1 MYNENNG
8 MNMEENNGTENN
20 GNGMTNQN
28 QQQNSQPVDNSSYQW
43 STQQNAENN
52 IYQQSNWNNMNQQ
65 APKAPKEKKPRKNT
79 GFGKKMARCTAYA
92 LTFGLVGGALF
103 QGSSYV
109 TGNLLGTSTSTSNKV
124 ATTTI
129 AATTTAA
136 SSDITT
142 VTDVSTVVSEVLPS
156 IVAITNLSQEQV
168 QTWFG
173 QTQTYESES
182 AGSGI
187 IIKQDDDYLYIVT
200 NNHVVEGSE
209 NLTVQFNNETTAS
222 AEIQGTDS
230 DNDLAVIKIAI
241 KDIDEDTLSA
251 IKVATLGDSD
261 SMAVGESA
269 IAIGNALGYGQSVT
283 TGVIS
288 ALERGVTFQD
298 ETTGSTST
306 NYLIQTDA
314 AINPGNSGGALINMK
329 GEVIGIN
336 SSKYSDTSVEGMG
349 FAIPANTASDIIEQ
363 LIENGT
369 VTNSGK
375 AYLGIVGVDV
385 TDEVASSYKM
395 PTGVYITQVQDD
407 SAASSAGLNQG
418 VIITGI
424 DDTTVASMSEL
435 KAEIDKHEP
444 GDKVTLTIQ
453 STQNSE
459 YVESTVEVTLGEYTE
474 DTTTTSNSG
483 SQSQDGS
490 TTIPGGESQ
499 DGQSVNP
506 FGGR

>member
-1 MYNENNG
+1 M
-8 MNMEENNGTENN
+8 
-20 GNGMTNQN
+20 
-28 QQQNSQPVDNSSYQW
+28 
-43 STQQNAENN
+43 
-52 IYQQSNWNNMNQQ
+52 
-65 APKAPKEKKPRKNT
+65 
-79 GFGKKMARCTAYA
+79 
-92 LTFGLVGGALF
+92 
-103 QGSSYV
+103 
-109 TGNLLGTSTSTSNKV
+109 
-124 ATTTI
+124 
-129 AATTTAA
+129 
-136 SSDITT
+136 
-142 VTDVSTVVSEVLPS
+142 
-156 IVAITNLSQEQV
+156 
-168 QTWFG
+168 
-173 QTQTYESES
+173 
-182 AGSGI
+182 
-187 IIKQDDDYLYIVT
+187 
-200 NNHVVEGSE
+200 EGSE

-459 YVESTVEVTLGEYTE
+459 YVESTVEVTLG
-474 DTTTTSNSG
+474 
-483 SQSQDGS
+483 
-490 TTIPGGESQ
+490 I
-499 DGQSVNP
+499 
-506 FGGR
+506 